1 MKEVGRSFDSST
13 IIKNSSIFIGFVEN
27 ALYWNNSEITLIHQ
41 LALTFQGMI
50 MILEE
55 VTINNFCSCKHLKIQ
70 LTDFNPIIGYNNCG
84 KSNILRAINWLL
96 KKSTLSNSLFF
107 DSNQPVTVEGRISS
121 VNINLLPINQQNQ
134 IARYIS
140 NGGLTFRR
148 RQDSPTSTAAQ
159 IKIDVKDPVTGQ
171 WTANPTGLDN
181 AIAELF
187 PDPLYIQA
195 MDDSA
200 DDISKFAAKNTLGQ
214 LLKLIFES
222 IKNNNQAAHQSL
234 LNSLGN
240 LNTLLNGPTR
250 LPEFAQFE
258 SQASHEVSNFYPGI
272 NIHLDINPPDFDEHL
287 KNSTLSLSDTTGV
300 KRPFSSFGHGS
311 QRTTQMALIKM
322 LATTS
327 TTRSQPS
334 QIKVLLIDEPETF
347 LHPQA
352 IESLRDALKVL
363 SQSGFQVIITTHS
376 PLMID
381 HQQVLNTLMVYKN
394 NAGETSIRNKLSNAI
409 QTLSNNPH
417 QANIVFSIQNSTHLL
432 FSEHV
437 ILVEGKTE
445 SMMIPDLYNIVK
457 GSTLPSN
464 KYCHVECQGSPSIY
478 PMMKVLRAVGYFPK
492 AIADLDYIFKIA
504 PGVGLINR
512 NDPAWIACFNWFAAN
527 SSQQTFF
534 IGTDGFPTK
543 KSLSGEQSVIK
554 PEEAFEKMATQMQ
567 NEVSCLVNQLKS
579 QNIWVWDKGAIEV
592 SLGITKDHNSRIGF
606 LNTLRSNNSINHA
619 TTPYDITN
627 CINWL

>member
-1 MKEVGRSFDSST
+1 MV
-13 IIKNSSIFIGFVEN
+13 
-27 ALYWNNSEITLIHQ
+27 
-41 LALTFQGMI
+41 
-50 MILEE
+50 LEE

-70 LTDFNPIIGYNNCG
+70 LADFNPIIGYNNCG

-96 KKSTLSNSLFF
+96 KKSTLSSNLFF
-107 DSNQPVTVEGRISS
+107 DPNQSVTVEGRISS
-121 VNINLLPINQQNQ
+121 VNVNLLPTNQQNQ

-148 RQDSPTSTAAQ
+148 RQDTPTSTAAQ
-159 IKIDVKDPVTGQ
+159 IKIDVKDPATGE
-171 WTANPTGLDN
+171 WSINPTGLDT

-200 DDISKFAAKNTLGQ
+200 DDISKFAAKNTLGL

-234 LNSLGN
+234 LNSLSN
-240 LNTLLNGPTR
+240 LDTLLNGPTR

-272 NIHLDINPPDFDEHL
+272 NIHLDINPPDFDEL
-287 KNSTLSLSDTTGV
+287 IKNSTLSLSDTTGI

-327 TTRSQPS
+327 ITASQPG

-394 NAGETSIRNKLSNAI
+394 STGETSIRNKLSNAV

-417 QANIVFSIQNSTHLL
+417 QANVVFSIQNSTHLL

-437 ILVEGKTE
+437 VLVEGKTE
-445 SMMIPDLYNIVK
+445 GMMIPDLYKIVK

-464 KYCHVECQGSPSIY
+464 KYCHVECQGSSSIY
-478 PMMKVLRAVGYFPK
+478 PMMNVLRAVGYLPK
-492 AIADLDYIFKIA
+492 AIADLDYIFKMA
-504 PGVGLINR
+504 PTIGLINR
-512 NDPAWIACFNWFAAN
+512 SDPDWIACFNWFSTN
-527 SSQQTFF
+527 QSPQSFF
-534 IGTDGFPTK
+534 IGTDGLPTK
-543 KSLSGEQSVIK
+543 KNSSGQLSVIK
-554 PEEAFEKMATQMQ
+554 PEEAFERMATQMQ
-567 NEVSCLVNQLKS
+567 NEVSNLVNHLKS
-579 QNIWVWDKGAIEV
+579 HNIWVWDKGAIEV
-592 SLGITKDHNSRIGF
+592 SLGITKDHNARIIF
-606 LNTLRSNNSINHA
+606 LNTLRSNGNINHA
-619 TTPYDITN
+619 TIPNDITN

>member
-1 MKEVGRSFDSST
+1 MT
-13 IIKNSSIFIGFVEN
+13 
-27 ALYWNNSEITLIHQ
+27 
-41 LALTFQGMI
+41 
-50 MILEE
+50 LEE
-55 VTINNFCSCKHLKIQ
+55 VTINNFCSCKHIKIQ
-70 LTDFNPIIGYNNCG
+70 LSNFNPIIGYNNCG

-96 KKSTLSNSLFF
+96 KKSTLSSNLFF
-107 DSNQPVTVEGRISS
+107 DPNQPVTVEGRISL
-121 VNINLLPINQQNQ
+121 VNVNLLPVNQQNQ
-134 IARYIS
+134 IAKYIS
-140 NGGLTFRR
+140 NGELTFRR
-148 RQDSPTSTAAQ
+148 RQDNPISTAAQ
-159 IKIDVKDPVTGQ
+159 IKIDVKDPATGI
-171 WTANPTGLDN
+171 WAINPTGLDT

-234 LNSLGN
+234 LSSLDN
-240 LNTLLNGPTR
+240 LDTLLNGPTR
-250 LPEFAQFE
+250 LSEFAQFE
-258 SQASHEVSNFYPGI
+258 NQASQEVSNFYPGI
-272 NIHLDINPPDFDEHL
+272 NIHLDINPPDFDELL

-327 TTRSQPS
+327 VTPSQPG

-352 IESLRDALKVL
+352 IESLREALKVL

-394 NAGETSIRNKLSNAI
+394 SAGETSIRNKLSNAV

-417 QANIVFSIQNSTHLL
+417 QANVVFSIQNSTHLL

-445 SMMIPDLYNIVK
+445 NMMFPDLYNIIK
-457 GSTLPSN
+457 GSTLSSN
-464 KYCHVECQGSPSIY
+464 KYCHVECQGSTSIY
-478 PMMKVLRAVGYFPK
+478 PMMNVLKAVGYLPK
-492 AIADLDYIFKIA
+492 AIADLDYIFKVA
-504 PGVGLINR
+504 PTVGLINR
-512 NDPAWIACFNWFAAN
+512 NDPDWISCYNWFSTN
-527 SSQQTFF
+527 QSPQSFF
-534 IGTDGFPTK
+534 IGSDGLPTK
-543 KSLSGEQSVIK
+543 KNTLGQLSVIK
-554 PEEAFEKMATQMQ
+554 PEEAFERMATQMPNQ
-567 NEVSCLVNQLKS
+567 VSRLVNQLKHH
-579 QNIWVWDKGAIEV
+579 NIWVWDKGAIEV
-592 SLGITKDHNSRIGF
+592 SLGITKDHNARIGF
-606 LNTLRSNNSINHA
+606 LNTLRSNGNINHA
-619 TTPYDITN
+619 NAAYDITN

>member
-1 MKEVGRSFDSST
+1 
-13 IIKNSSIFIGFVEN
+13 
-27 ALYWNNSEITLIHQ
+27 
-41 LALTFQGMI
+41 

-55 VTINNFCSCKHLKIQ
+55 VIITNFCSCKLLKIQ
-70 LTDFNPIIGYNNCG
+70 LGDFNPIIGYNNCG

-96 KKSTLSNSLFF
+96 KKSTLSSNLFF
-107 DSNQPVTVEGRISS
+107 DQNQAITVEGRISS
-121 VNINLLPINQQNQ
+121 VNVNLLPTNQQEQ

-140 NGGLTFRR
+140 NDELIFRR

-159 IKIDVKDPVTGQ
+159 IKIDVKNPETGE
-171 WTANPTGLDN
+171 WAINPTGLDT
-181 AIAELF
+181 AIAVLF

-195 MDDSA
+195 MEDSA

-222 IKNNNQAAHQSL
+222 IKNNNQVAHQSIL
-234 LNSLGN
+234 SSLSN
-240 LNTLLNGPTR
+240 LDTLLNGPTR

-258 SQASHEVSNFYPGI
+258 TQASHEVSNFYPGI
-272 NIHLDINPPDFDEHL
+272 NIHLDINPPDFDELL

-327 TTRSQPS
+327 ITPSQPG

-352 IESLRDALKVL
+352 IESLREALKML

-394 NAGETSIRNKLSNAI
+394 SAGETSTRHKLSNAV
-409 QTLSNNPH
+409 QTLSSNPH
-417 QANIVFSIQNSTHLL
+417 QANVVFSIQNSTHLL

-437 ILVEGKTE
+437 VLVEGKTE
-445 SMMIPDLYNIVK
+445 SMMIPDLYKIVK
-457 GSTLPSN
+457 GSALPSN
-464 KYCHVECQGSPSIY
+464 KYCHVECQGSTSIF
-478 PMMKVLRAVGYFPK
+478 PMMKVLEAVGYHPK
-492 AIADLDYIFKIA
+492 AIVDLDYIFKIA
-504 PGVGLINR
+504 PTVGLISR
-512 NDPAWIACFNWFAAN
+512 NDPDWIACLGWFSTN
-527 SSQQTFF
+527 QSPQSFF

-543 KSLSGEQSVIK
+543 KNSSGQLSAIK
-554 PEEAFEKMATQMQ
+554 PEEAFERMAIQMQ
-567 NEVSCLVNQLKS
+567 NEVSSLVNQLKTR
-579 QNIWVWDKGAIEV
+579 NIWVWNKGAIEV
-592 SLGITKDHNSRIGF
+592 SLGITKDHNARINF
-606 LNTLRSNNSINHA
+606 LNTLRSNNNINHA
-619 TTPYDITN
+619 TTPSDITN